1 MSNRKQHMLSG
12 YRVLDLTRAVAG
24 PTCTRMFAEMGADM
38 IKVEAAPDGEMSRG
52 MSHIRN
58 ERSLY
63 TVQQC
68 LNKRSVCVDLRSA
81 AGIAL
86 LREMVPHC
94 DIVVENF
101 KPGVIAQMG
110 LGYEVL
116 QGLREDIILCSISA
130 LGQSG
135 PLAGKPGYDYIA
147 QAYSGITSMVGEP
160 DQLPALTLA
169 AIGDASTGVTA
180 AFALAAA
187 LLDRHRTG
195 QGQHLDI
202 AILDCYYH
210 YHEVS
215 VHRFS
220 GSGGTIQPMRS
231 GRHMNYV
238 CPGGIFQGNGGG
250 VMIMAFLHHWRDL
263 CRAMGREELISAA
276 GWDTDIA
283 RLERRDEV
291 IAVIEGWLA
300 SQPDVA
306 TAIAAMEKHN
316 VPCAP
321 ILTVGETV
329 SHPHLLARGTVRTIN
344 DPIAGEFQ
352 IPGHPI
358 HSNRY
363 PANDPSLVAPLL
375 GEHNREVLME
385 LLGKD
390 AAEVDA
396 LEMQGVLQAKPY

>member
-1 MSNRKQHMLSG
+1 MSNHKQHMLSG

-24 PTCTRMFAEMGADM
+24 PTCTRMFAEMGADV
-38 IKVEAAPDGEMSRG
+38 IKIESAPDGEMSRA

-68 LNKRSVCVDLRSA
+68 LNKRSVCIDLRSA
-81 AGIAL
+81 EGIAL

-110 LGYEVL
+110 LSYEVL
-116 QGLREDIILCSISA
+116 KSLREDIILCSISA

-135 PLAGKPGYDYIA
+135 PLAAKPGYDYIA

-220 GSGGTIQPMRS
+220 GSNGAIQPMRS

-238 CPGGIFQGNGGG
+238 CPGGIFQANGGG

-263 CRAMGREELISAA
+263 CRAMEREDLISAA

-291 IAVIEGWLA
+291 IAVIEAWLA
-300 SQPDVA
+300 TQPDVA
-306 TAIAAMEKHN
+306 TAIAAMEQHN

-321 ILTVGETV
+321 ILSVSETV
-329 SHPHLLARGTVRTIN
+329 SHPHLLARGTVRTIK
-344 DPIAGEFQ
+344 DRIAGEFQ

-363 PANDPSLVAPLL
+363 AANDPSLVAPLL

-390 AAEVDA
+390 AAQVDA
-396 LEMQGVLQAKPY
+396 LESRGVLHAKPY

>member
-1 MSNRKQHMLSG
+1 MNTRKQHMLSG

-24 PTCTRMFAEMGADM
+24 PTCTRMFAEMGADV
-38 IKVEAAPDGEMSRG
+38 IKIESAPDGEMSRA

-81 AGIAL
+81 EGMAL

-116 QGLREDIILCSISA
+116 KGLREDIILCSISA

-195 QGQHLDI
+195 QGQHLNSC
-202 AILDCYYH
+202 A
-210 YHEVS
+210 
-215 VHRFS
+215 
-220 GSGGTIQPMRS
+220 
-231 GRHMNYV
+231 
-238 CPGGIFQGNGGG
+238 
-250 VMIMAFLHHWRDL
+250 
-263 CRAMGREELISAA
+263 
-276 GWDTDIA
+276 
-283 RLERRDEV
+283 
-291 IAVIEGWLA
+291 
-300 SQPDVA
+300 
-306 TAIAAMEKHN
+306 EKS
-316 VPCAP
+316 
-321 ILTVGETV
+321 IKG
-329 SHPHLLARGTVRTIN
+329 
-344 DPIAGEFQ
+344 
-352 IPGHPI
+352 
-358 HSNRY
+358 
-363 PANDPSLVAPLL
+363 
-375 GEHNREVLME
+375 
-385 LLGKD
+385 
-390 AAEVDA
+390 
-396 LEMQGVLQAKPY
+396 

>member
-1 MSNRKQHMLSG
+1 MSTRKQHMLSG

-24 PTCTRMFAEMGADM
+24 PTCTRMFAEMGADV
-38 IKVEAAPDGEMSRG
+38 IKVEAAPDGEMSRA
-52 MSHIRN
+52 MSHLRN

-81 AGIAL
+81 EGMAL

-116 QGLREDIILCSISA
+116 KGLREDIILCSISA

-220 GSGGTIQPMRS
+220 GSGGSIQPTRS

-238 CPGGIFQGNGGG
+238 CPAGIFQGTGGG

-263 CRAMGREELISAA
+263 CRAMEREDLINAP
-276 GWDTDIA
+276 GWETDIA
-283 RLERRDEV
+283 RMEHKDEV
-291 IAVIEGWLA
+291 IGVIEAWLA
-300 SQPDVA
+300 SLPDVA
-306 TAIAAMEKHN
+306 TAIARLEQCS

-321 ILTVGETV
+321 ILTVAETV
-329 SHPHLLARGTVRTIN
+329 SHPHLLARGTVRTVN
-344 DPIAGEFQ
+344 DRIAGEFQ

-363 PANDPSLVAPLL
+363 PANDASLVAPLL
-375 GEHNREVLME
+375 GEHNREVLMD

-390 AAEVDA
+390 ASQVDA
-396 LEMQGVLQAKPY
+396 LEAKGVLQSKPY

>member
-24 PTCTRMFAEMGADM
+24 PTCTRMFAEMGADV
-38 IKVEAAPDGEMSRG
+38 IKIEATPDGEMSRT

-195 QGQHLDI
+195 HGQHLDI

-263 CRAMGREELISAA
+263 CRAMGREELIAA
-276 GWDTDIA
+276 PGWDTDIA
-283 RLERRDEV
+283 RLTRRDEV
-291 IAVIEGWLA
+291 IAVIEAWLA

-306 TAIAAMEKHN
+306 TAIVALEQHN

-321 ILTVGETV
+321 ILTVAETV

-363 PANDPSLVAPLL
+363 RANDPSLVAPLL

-390 AAEVDA
+390 AAQVDV
-396 LEMQGVLQAKPY
+396 LELQGVLQAKPY

>member
-1 MSNRKQHMLSG
+1 MSTRKQHMLSG

-24 PTCTRMFAEMGADM
+24 PTCTRMFAEMGADV
-38 IKVEAAPDGEMSRG
+38 IKVEPAPDGEMSRA

-81 AGIAL
+81 EGMAL

-101 KPGVIAQMG
+101 KPGVIARMG

-116 QGLREDIILCSISA
+116 KGLREDIILCSISA

-210 YHEVS
+210 YHEAS

-220 GSGGTIQPMRS
+220 GSGGDIQPMRA

-238 CPGGIFQGNGGG
+238 CPAGIFQGNGGG

-263 CRAMGREELISAA
+263 CRAMAREDLISAP
-276 GWDTDIA
+276 GWETDIA
-283 RLERRDEV
+283 RMEHKDEV
-291 IAVIEGWLA
+291 IAVIETWLA

-306 TAIAAMEKHN
+306 TAIAALEHYN

-329 SHPHLLARGTVRTIN
+329 SHPHLLARGTVRTVK
-344 DPIAGEFQ
+344 DRIAGEFQ

-390 AAEVDA
+390 AATIDA
-396 LEMQGVLQAKPY
+396 LEAKGVLHAKPY

>member
-1 MSNRKQHMLSG
+1 MNNRKPHMLSG

-24 PTCTRMFAEMGADM
+24 PTCTRMFAEMGADV
-38 IKVEAAPDGEMSRG
+38 IKVESSPDGEMSRAV
-52 MSHIRN
+52 SRIRN
-58 ERSLY
+58 DRSLY
-63 TVQQC
+63 TIQQC
-68 LNKRSVCVDLRSA
+68 LNKRSVCVDVRNPE
-81 AGIAL
+81 GIAL
-86 LREMVPHC
+86 LLELVPHC

-101 KPGVIAQMG
+101 KPGVLKNMG

-116 QGLREDIILCSISA
+116 KSLRPDVILCSISA

-135 PLAGKPGYDYIA
+135 PLAHKPGYDYIA
-147 QAYSGITSMVGEP
+147 QAYSGITSMVGDP
-160 DQLPALTLA
+160 DGLPDLTLA

-180 AFALAAA
+180 AFAIAAA

-195 QGQHLDI
+195 EGQHLDI

-220 GSGGTIQPMRS
+220 GSGGAIQPTRS
-231 GRHMNYV
+231 GKHMNYV
-238 CPGGIFQGNGGG
+238 CPAGIFQGNGGG
-250 VMIMAFLHHWRDL
+250 IMIMAFLHHFRDL
-263 CRAMGREELISAA
+263 CAAMGRPELVTTP
-276 GWDTDIA
+276 GWENDNA

-291 IAVIEGWLA
+291 IAVIEDWLA
-300 SQPDVA
+300 TLPSVDA
-306 TAIAAMEKHN
+306 AIEILERHN

-321 ILTVGETV
+321 ILSVAETV
-329 SHPHLLARGTVRTIN
+329 SHPHLLARGTVRTVN
-344 DPIAGEFQ
+344 DRIAGEFQ

-363 PANDPSLVAPLL
+363 PANDPTLVAPML

-390 AAEVDA
+390 AATVDA
-396 LEMQGVLQAKPY
+396 LEAQGVLHAKPY